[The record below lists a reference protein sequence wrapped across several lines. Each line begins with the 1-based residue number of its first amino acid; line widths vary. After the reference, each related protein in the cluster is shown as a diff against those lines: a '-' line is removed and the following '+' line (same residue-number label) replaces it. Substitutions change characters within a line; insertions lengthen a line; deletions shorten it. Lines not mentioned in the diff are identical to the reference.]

1 MCLPTVIISIS
12 VTPMVGA
19 MPIVSVFTYCA
30 DCFTVSAM
38 PFSDDYSL
46 AAYLVGAVGVPGIVP
61 VVDIPGWRRR
71 RDVDNRLVMDW
82 SSVIVAFVH
91 LVADNISHHAAD
103 SCADE
108 QSIDS
113 VVIGPGLC

>member
-1 MCLPTVIISIS
+1 MVRTVPVVSIF
-12 VTPMVGA
+12 A
-19 MPIVSVFTYCA
+19 YCA
-30 DCFTVSAM
+30 DCFTVSTM
-38 PFSDDYSL
+38 PFSDDNRL
-46 AAYLVGAVGVPGIVP
+46 AAYLIGTVGMPGVAPVG
-61 VVDIPGWRRR
+61 DIPGRRWG
-71 RDVDNRLVMDW
+71 RDMDNWLVMDW

>member
-1 MCLPTVIISIS
+1 
-12 VTPMVGA
+12 MVGA

-46 AAYLVGAVGVPGIVP
+46 AAYLIGAVGVPGVVP
-61 VVDIPGWRRR
+61 VGDISGRWWW

-82 SSVIVAFVH
+82 SSVIVASVH